1 MSFDISFR
9 NFAPVLTLHEK
20 KMKIDTKKLVR
31 VKNYAQSC
39 GLTVQSIYSRIAR
52 GALRSVKIDGITYI
66 IREDGENG
74 ND

>member
-1 MSFDISFR
+1 
-9 NFAPVLTLHEK
+9 
-20 KMKIDTKKLVR
+20 MKIDTKKLVR

-39 GLTVQSIYSRIAR
+39 GLTVQSIYGRIAR